1 MLRRKYNPTFKALL
15 VLLLVVLISFMIF
28 TFIIGCGGTE
38 TKEKTSYQSYET
50 EKGTTTSNPAPQ
62 PQPTPK
68 PQPTG
73 IPWDQAKYHIGERT
87 TVYGPVVSTKW
98 ATSSK
103 GQPTFINL
111 GNAYPNQNR
120 FQAIIWVQN
129 RGNFSFA
136 PESYYSGKTIS
147 VTGLIVDYEGV
158 PEIEVTSPSQIQVW

>member
-1 MLRRKYNPTFKALL
+1 MFGKRCNPAFES
-15 VLLLVVLISFMIF
+15 LVVLFLVALALSLMFAF
-28 TFIIGCGGTE
+28 VVGCGETE
-38 TKEKTSYQSYET
+38 TSTKSYQSSET

-73 IPWDQAKYHIGERT
+73 IPWDQAKYHIGERA
-87 TVYGPVVSTKW
+87 TVYGPVASTKW
-98 ATSSK
+98 ATSSR

-111 GNAYPNQNR
+111 GNAYPNTNR

-147 VTGLIVDYEGV
+147 VTGLIVNYEGI